1 MLHIREVLQLKN
13 DEKVL
18 RILRA
23 SWVTLVPQLSLSFLC
38 IVVPFFFLFQITS
51 IKYIGIPLF
60 IFPIVGGICVALR
73 AFMLWDANA
82 FIVTSMRIVNVEQKK
97 IFTRIVTE
105 ALQSTIQDISW
116 TQMGMVETV
125 FHIGSISIQ
134 TAGLSTR
141 LIAKKISHPEKIQD
155 ILNDWR
161 HGKVQDIKPE
171 QAIRL
176 DVEKE
181 IEGILRTYSVEE
193 LIRISTI
200 LKAREKEQK
209 VSAYLDASSL

>member
-23 SWVTLVPQLSLSFLC
+23 SWVTLVPQLGLSFLL

-60 IFPIVGGICVALR
+60 ILPIVGGICVALR

-116 TQMGMVETV
+116 TQMGMGETL
-125 FHIGSISIQ
+125 FRIGSISIQ
-134 TAGLSTR
+134 TAGLNTR
-141 LIAKKISHPEKIQD
+141 LIARKISHPEKIQD

-161 HGKVQDIKPE
+161 HGKVRDIKPE
-171 QAIRL
+171 QAIRI

-181 IEGILRTYSVEE
+181 IEGILSTYSIEE

-200 LKAREKEQK
+200 LKAREKERK
-209 VSAYLDASSL
+209 VSAYLDVSSL